1 MGLVGAAYLA
11 VARQPFKRKIFR
23 GARRVCSCLS
33 RTEGSAENSRDTH
46 TKSKNIFL
54 KFYCSKPQLTL

>member
-33 RTEGSAENSRDTH
+33 RKEGSAENSRDTH
-46 TKSKNIFL
+46 TRRVRIF
-54 KFYCSKPQLTL
+54 F